1 MKTFKEYLIIAII
14 QLVCILPAIGLSYL
28 FPSWNTTFY
37 WICGLI
43 AGLTTIITIDIL
55 EDETPN

>member
-1 MKTFKEYLIIAII
+1 MKTFKKYLIIALI

-37 WICGLI
+37 WVCGII
-43 AGLTTIITIDIL
+43 AGLTTAITL
-55 EDETPN
+55 DELGL

>member
-1 MKTFKEYLIIAII
+1 MKTLKKYLIIAII

-37 WICGLI
+37 FVCGVI
-43 AGLTTIITIDIL
+43 AGLTTTIAIDIL
-55 EDETPN
+55 EL